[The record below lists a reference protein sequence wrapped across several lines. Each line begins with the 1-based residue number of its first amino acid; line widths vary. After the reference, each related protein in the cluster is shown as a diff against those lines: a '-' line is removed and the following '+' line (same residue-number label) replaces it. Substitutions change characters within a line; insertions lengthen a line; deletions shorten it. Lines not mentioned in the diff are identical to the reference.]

1 MSQRKVEKH
10 PLEWIVFAVSLVL
23 VAGTVG
29 FLASDAVQSER
40 RKGSPAEISVEIG
53 RPEPRAGS
61 WAVPVTV
68 RNRGDATA
76 EGVKVEVTLESPG
89 MAPETADFEAA
100 FVPRRSKREGWVTFR
115 SDPSRGRLSG
125 RAVGYETP

>member
-1 MSQRKVEKH
+1 MRGKIAKH

-23 VAGTVG
+23 VAGALG
-29 FLASDAVQSER
+29 FLAWDAVRGED
-40 RKGSPAEISVEIG
+40 SPAALSVEIG
-53 RPEPRAGS
+53 RPEPRGNA
-61 WAVPVTV
+61 WAVPVTI

-76 EGVKVEVTLESPG
+76 EGVQVEVTLAAPG
-89 MAPETADFEAA
+89 AEPERAGFEAA

-125 RAVGYETP
+125 RVAGYETP